1 MQRAEDRTFM
11 WVGYLNVRTPPAN
24 NKEYRVNDDAQRQAL
39 DQLRAR
45 VQHNGNDPQGPIRE
59 TLARL
64 GDRWSPLLLLILRHG
79 MLRFT
84 ELQREVNAMADS
96 ELSQRILTLKLR
108 ALERDGMLQRTVIA
122 TIPPQVEYRL
132 TPLGMELVARL
143 EGLVGWLEQQAPT
156 IEAARVAYDQA

>member
-1 MQRAEDRTFM
+1 MC
-11 WVGYLNVRTPPAN
+11 VPCAN
-24 NKEYRVNDDAQRQAL
+24 DKEYSVNDDAQRQAL

-45 VQHNGNDPQGPIRE
+45 VRHNGNAPQGPIRD

-96 ELSQRILTLKLR
+96 ELSQRILTVKLR
-108 ALERDGMLQRTVIA
+108 AFERDGMVSRTVIP

-132 TPLGMELVARL
+132 TPLGEALVARL
-143 EGLVGWLEQQAPT
+143 EALVGWLEEQAPA
-156 IEAARVAYDQA
+156 IAAARAAYDGQ

>member
-1 MQRAEDRTFM
+1 M
-11 WVGYLNVRTPPAN
+11 
-24 NKEYRVNDDAQRQAL
+24 NDDAQRQAL

-108 ALERDGMLQRTVIA
+108 AFERDGMVQRTVIP

-132 TPLGMELVARL
+132 TALGIELVARL
-143 EGLVGWLEQQAPT
+143 
-156 IEAARVAYDQA
+156 

>member
-1 MQRAEDRTFM
+1 M
-11 WVGYLNVRTPPAN
+11 
-24 NKEYRVNDDAQRQAL
+24 NDDSQRQAL

-45 VQHNGNDPQGPIRE
+45 VRHNGNDPQGPIRE

-108 ALERDGMLQRTVIA
+108 ALERDGMLQRTVIP

-156 IEAARVAYDQA
+156 IEAARVAYDQ

>member
-1 MQRAEDRTFM
+1 M
-11 WVGYLNVRTPPAN
+11 
-24 NKEYRVNDDAQRQAL
+24 NDDAQRQAL

-45 VQHNGNDPQGPIRE
+45 VRHNGNDPQGPIRE

-108 ALERDGMLQRTVIA
+108 ALERDGMLQRTVIP